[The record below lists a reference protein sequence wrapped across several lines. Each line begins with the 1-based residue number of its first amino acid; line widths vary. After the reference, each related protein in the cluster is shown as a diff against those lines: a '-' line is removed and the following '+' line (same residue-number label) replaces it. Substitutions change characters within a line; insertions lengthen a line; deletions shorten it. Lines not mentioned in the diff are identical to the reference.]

1 MILGDQRRRGR
12 ASERVLD
19 DLVVLRRAQQDAD
32 RRSLVRLLHIAVE
45 RLEVKVQLPEVCGLE
60 LADLELE
67 GDQAGQAPVEEHQV
81 DGEVLVPD
89 LDRVLGSDE
98 AEVAAEL
105 GDEAA
110 EVAEQRAMEIGLG
123 VTVVQLEELQVVG
136 VLELLDRG
144 GMHLCQR

>member
-1 MILGDQRRRGR
+1 MQ
-12 ASERVLD
+12 
-19 DLVVLRRAQQDAD
+19 
-32 RRSLVRLLHIAVE
+32 LLHIAVE
-45 RLEVKVQLPEVCGLE
+45 RLQVEVQLPEVCGLE

-81 DGEVLVPD
+81 DGEVLVAD

-110 EVAEQRAMEIGLG
+110 EVAEQ
-123 VTVVQLEELQVVG
+123 
-136 VLELLDRG
+136 
-144 GMHLCQR
+144 